1 MLDLEAWFISE
12 VLPLES
18 ALMQFLRNN
27 WRKAD
32 DIPDMRQDIYLR
44 VLEAATERLPQSTK
58 PFLFTIA
65 RNIVIDRYRRER
77 IVPIDGVADLE
88 AVVVPSQEPG
98 PDRRAIARDEL
109 RHLQEALDQL
119 PPRCREALVLKQVEG
134 LTRKE
139 IALRMGILE
148 STVNRHLYD
157 AMKLLLDMQHR
168 ESARVGEENMSD
180 KNTAICPALARTARA
195 GGRMDREPACRRD
208 LERTRPEPT

>member
-1 MLDLEAWFISE
+1 MVDTPETNQERNDLRDASAVTRMHDLEIWFISE

-44 VLEAATERLPQSTK
+44 VLEAATERLPQPTK

-77 IVPIDGVADLE
+77 IVPIDGVADLD
-88 AVVVPSQEPG
+88 AIVVPSQEPG

-109 RHLQEALDQL
+109 RHLQAALDQL

-134 LTRKE
+134 LSRKE
-139 IALRMGILE
+139 IASRMGILE

-157 AMKLLLDMQHR
+157 AMNLLLDIQHR
-168 ESARVGEENMSD
+168 E
-180 KNTAICPALARTARA
+180 PAAS
-195 GGRMDREPACRRD
+195 EKKS
-208 LERTRPEPT
+208 